1 MYFIKPIII
10 TVKLQGRQIC
20 RQYVMLFRYLV
31 TYQRAIFKQ
40 WRWGEVLQPRV
51 MDVFWSYPNY
61 TIAYTF

>member
-40 WRWGEVLQPRV
+40 WR
-51 MDVFWSYPNY
+51 
-61 TIAYTF
+61 